1 MRYCVYKFMN
11 KSNEEIYIGKAK
23 NLKSRLN
30 NHTHLTNDCYN
41 ELAYIMYTS
50 FETEYEMDFAE
61 RYYIQKTSPKYNTV
75 LTDRPISF
83 VCKELDERLFELYK
97 SNKHVVKNSLEQ
109 IELLKTEPLYLSID
123 LNVVELIGIM
133 TLFSSQVYSNL
144 IKDKEHIKS
153 LDEITKIREELSTNN
168 VRKLLMNLRR
178 KYFLLDIEVKGNAR
192 TLIERIDFKN
202 NKCALDLCYRP
213 KCESSYDKLK
223 LILKLNK

>member
-1 MRYCVYKFMN
+1 MKYCVYKFMN

-50 FETEYEMDFAE
+50 FETAYEMDFAE
-61 RYYIQKTSPKYNTV
+61 RYYIQKTSPKYNTI
-75 LTDRPISF
+75 LTDKPISF
-83 VCKELDERLFELYK
+83 ACKELDEMLFELYK
-97 SNKHVVKNSLEQ
+97 SNEYVVKNSLEQ
-109 IELLKTEPLYLSID
+109 IELLKAERLYLSIN

-133 TLFSSQVYSNL
+133 TLFSSQAYRDL

-168 VRKLLMNLRR
+168 VRALLMHLRK
-178 KYFLLDIEVKGNAR
+178 KYFLLDIKVSGSAR
-192 TLIERIDFKN
+192 TLIERIDFKSN
-202 NKCALDLCYRP
+202 ECILDFCYKP
-213 KCESSYDKLK
+213 KHENSYEKLK
-223 LILKLNK
+223 LTLKLNE